1 MGHLGNMKAEYRAL
15 QQRHAQGPAA
25 LPSSELMYE
34 ALHMLYTEDEAR
46 LAAVMP
52 WRPVSARHLA
62 RRTGEPEEDV
72 RSRLERMADKGIVFD
87 LVDPSSGKTRYVLTP
102 PVVGFVEF
110 SMMRV
115 RDDIDQKRMAQIW
128 DSYLT
133 TDRSFADAMFSVGH
147 GQLGRALVHEDA
159 VAEAADF
166 CEVLDYEKASALIA
180 QAGGGALSLCHCRHT
195 GEHVGKPCTHRL
207 DNCTSLLPAAD
218 YVIRRGFGRRAE
230 PSELLEVLAQA
241 REAGLVQ
248 IADNVQR
255 RPSYICHCCSCH
267 CGQLLAISRFGLK
280 QAVHTSSRIAHV
292 DAESCT
298 ACGACVDRCPIQ
310 ALALVDAAA
319 ADGQSADSHAVVDE
333 TLCLGCGVCH
343 AACPSGALTMPARAE
358 RVLTPET
365 TLERILL
372 RAVDTGSVHHVL
384 FGSED
389 NLTMAFLHRVLGVIE
404 RMPPTR
410 ALLLNQQL
418 RSKFVG
424 WLLSEGRRQ
433 TRGAI

>member
-1 MGHLGNMKAEYRAL
+1 MGHLGNMKQEYRAL
-15 QQRHAQGPAA
+15 QRRHDQGPAGA
-25 LPSSELMYE
+25 PASELLFE
-34 ALHMLYTEDEAR
+34 ALRILYTEDEAR

-52 WRPVSARHLA
+52 WKPVSARHMA
-62 RRTGEPEEDV
+62 RRLGESEQDV
-72 RSRLERMADKGIVFD
+72 RAKLDRMAEKGVVFD
-87 LVDPSSGKTRYVLTP
+87 LVDPSSGKTRYVLAP

-115 RDDIDQKRMAQIW
+115 RDDIDQKRIAQIW

-133 TDRSFADAMFSVGH
+133 TDRSFADAVFGVAN
-147 GQLGRALVHEDA
+147 GQLGRTLVHEDA
-159 VAEAADF
+159 VAEADDF
-166 CEVLDYEKASALIA
+166 CEVLDYEKASALIEE
-180 QAGGGALSLCHCRHT
+180 AGGGALSLCHCRHT
-195 GEHVGKPCTHRL
+195 GEHVGKPCTHRV

-218 YVIRRGFGRRAE
+218 YVIRRGYGRRAE
-230 PSELLEVLAQA
+230 VSELKEVLAQA

-255 RPSYICHCCSCH
+255 RPSYICHCCGCH

-292 DAESCT
+292 DPEQCT
-298 ACGACVDRCPIQ
+298 ACGACVDRCPIA
-310 ALALVDAAA
+310 ALKLGDA
-319 ADGQSADSHAVVDE
+319 QHTQVDE
-333 TLCLGCGVCH
+333 TLCLGCGVCN
-343 AACPSGALTMPARAE
+343 AACPSGALTFPARTE

-365 TLERILL
+365 TIERILL
-372 RAVDTGSVHHVL
+372 RAVDAGSVHHVL

-389 NLTMAFLHRVLGVIE
+389 NLTMTFLHRVLGVIE

-410 ALLLNQQL
+410 ALLLNRQL
-418 RSKFVG
+418 KSKFVG
-424 WLLSEGRRQ
+424 WLLGEGRRQ